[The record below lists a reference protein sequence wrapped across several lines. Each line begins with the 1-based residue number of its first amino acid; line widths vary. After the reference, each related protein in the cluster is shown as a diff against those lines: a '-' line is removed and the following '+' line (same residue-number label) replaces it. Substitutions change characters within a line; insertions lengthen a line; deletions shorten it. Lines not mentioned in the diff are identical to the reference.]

1 MRRAWHAVFALLTGC
16 SSPGGDRAALD
27 LEVGHGEGHGV
38 RITVEEGLAAVRAVD
53 NGALR
58 LWASAPVFTMRVHFD
73 DDAAEAWDVIVDNSL
88 PDAVLT
94 VVTGAGEA
102 IDVQTSPGE
111 FPTQRRF
118 RFSLVKNRDLALS
131 LRPPDADDPS
141 AFRFALLSD
150 VQEAL
155 DRVQDIYARLDADP
169 SIRFVLSAGDLTD
182 KGTAEEHDRFQKEL
196 RSLRVPFYATLGNH
210 DIAAGDGIYQ
220 RYFGR
225 GSFRFVYRGVQ
236 FTLLDSA
243 SASIEPAVYDM
254 LSGWL
259 DEGRARAHV
268 VAMHIPPLD
277 PVGARNAAFG
287 SRNEAGALLERLAA
301 GEVDLTLYGHIHAY
315 YNFSNAGIPAV
326 VSGGG
331 GAHPEK
337 MAGIGRHYVTV
348 DIDAKGALQTGVV
361 RVD

>member
-1 MRRAWHAVFALLTGC
+1 MRRAWIAALTLFACL
-16 SSPGGDRAALD
+16 SPGGERAALD
-27 LEVGHGEGHGV
+27 GEVGRGEGHGAE
-38 RITVEEGLAAVRAVD
+38 ITVDDGLAAVRAVED
-53 NGALR
+53 GTLR
-58 LWASAPVFTMRVHFD
+58 LWASAPVLSMRVHFD
-73 DDAAEAWDVIVDNSL
+73 DDAAEAWDVIIDNSL
-88 PDAVLT
+88 ADAALS
-94 VVTGAGEA
+94 VTTQGGEA
-102 IDVQTSPGE
+102 IAVQTLASE
-111 FPTQRRF
+111 FPTRRHF
-118 RFSLVKNRDLALS
+118 RFPLGQNRDFVLS

-155 DRVQDIYARLDADP
+155 DRVQDIYARIDADD

-182 KGTAEEHDRFQKEL
+182 KGTAEEHDRFQREL
-196 RSLRVPFYATLGNH
+196 RELSVPFYATLGNH
-210 DIAAGDGIYQ
+210 DVVAGDGIYQ

-225 GSFRFVYRGVQ
+225 GNFRFVYRGVQ

-259 DEGRARAHV
+259 DEGVNRAHV

-277 PVGARNAAFG
+277 PVGERNAAFG

-301 GEVDLTLYGHIHAY
+301 GRVDLTLYGHIHAHHD
-315 YNFSNAGIPAV
+315 FSNAGIPAV

-348 DIDAKGALQTGVV
+348 DIDAEGTLQTGVV